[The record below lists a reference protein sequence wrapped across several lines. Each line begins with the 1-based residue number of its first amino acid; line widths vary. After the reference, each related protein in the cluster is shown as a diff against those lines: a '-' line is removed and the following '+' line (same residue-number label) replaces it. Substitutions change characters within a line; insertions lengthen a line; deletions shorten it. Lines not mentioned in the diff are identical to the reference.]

1 MLKLA
6 EEPLNEIAL
15 AIDASADGTLD
26 DSLAGGRNMSPSSAG
41 FDHVQEGVGVVTTVS
56 HDITTF
62 EPLEQKWRG
71 TQIVGLPRG

>member
-26 DSLAGGRNMSPSSAG
+26 YSLAGGLASGLGIILKRLARSVHSFAVERCN
-41 FDHVQEGVGVVTTVS
+41 
-56 HDITTF
+56 
-62 EPLEQKWRG
+62 RG
-71 TQIVGLPRG
+71 ME